1 MCRHKARAQQSPRCC
16 NWAVR
21 WLGRRAHPMGVRRV
35 GGEGG
40 TGARGAVL
48 TWILAIA
55 VFTAAVSLLTQHHAI
70 HDLHEPRSSHHG
82 LRNHHRHGAAT
93 RTEHA
98 VNRRATEDGGSTQ
111 HPNPRRDPDV
121 LGGR

>member
-1 MCRHKARAQQSPRCC
+1 
-16 NWAVR
+16 
-21 WLGRRAHPMGVRRV
+21 MGVRRV

-93 RTEHA
+93 TLTRPHSLTHPPPPTLTPRLIRPELETRLRQAALTSLNRSLTSRGMRTCS
-98 VNRRATEDGGSTQ
+98 RSTW
-111 HPNPRRDPDV
+111 RC
-121 LGGR
+121 